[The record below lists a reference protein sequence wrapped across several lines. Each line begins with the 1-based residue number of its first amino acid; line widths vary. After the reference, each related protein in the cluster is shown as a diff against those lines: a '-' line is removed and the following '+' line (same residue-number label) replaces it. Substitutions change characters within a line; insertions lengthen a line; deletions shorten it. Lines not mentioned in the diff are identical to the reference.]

1 MRSSFQAFV
10 DGGDSA
16 PSNVSAIHVLFV
28 LMYSEGC
35 TAASKEAAEG
45 AYVARDNGQHL
56 DRVDSG

>member
-1 MRSSFQAFV
+1 
-10 DGGDSA
+10 
-16 PSNVSAIHVLFV
+16 
-28 LMYSEGC
+28 MYSEGC